1 VECSR
6 ALGMLLCRCGVARR
20 LALKL
25 HSRRQARELRYPQPA
40 ADMRSAD
47 MGAR

>member
-1 VECSR
+1 
-6 ALGMLLCRCGVARR
+6 LARR

-25 HSRRQARELRYPQPA
+25 HSRRKAPELRNHEPA
-40 ADMRSAD
+40 ADMSSAD